1 VIIPWNIAVTARPRI
16 ALIHAVTVAMQPI
29 EDAFVRLWPEAE
41 RVNLLDDALS
51 VDRAKMVDLT
61 PVVARRIGDLA
72 EYAMSFNAD
81 AILYT
86 CSAFGPAIDAVA
98 ARLSVP
104 VLKPN
109 DAMFEAAIAQG
120 QIIGMV
126 ATFEPSIASMTLE
139 FQEAAARH
147 GSPARLRTTCVAEA
161 MAALRVG
168 DANRHHTM
176 VAEAARSLGPC
187 DAIMLAQ
194 FSTSRAADAVAAE
207 VSIPV
212 LTSPAAA
219 VVKLRRLLNIA

>member
-1 VIIPWNIAVTARPRI
+1 VTALPRI

-29 EDAFVRLWPEAE
+29 DDAFLHLWPQAE

-51 VDRAKMVDLT
+51 VDRAKALDLT

-72 EYAMSFNAD
+72 DYAMSFNAD

-86 CSAFGPAIDAVA
+86 CSAFGPAIEAVA

-120 QIIGMV
+120 RTIGMV
-126 ATFEPSIASMTLE
+126 ATFEPSVASMTEE
-139 FQEAAARH
+139 FQNAAARL
-147 GSPARLRTTCVAEA
+147 GSTARLRTVCVAEA
-161 MAALRVG
+161 MEALRAG
-168 DANRHHTM
+168 NAPRHNAL

-187 DAIMLAQ
+187 DALMLAQ

-207 VSIPV
+207 VAMPV
-212 LTSPAAA
+212 LTSPGAA
-219 VVKLRRLLNIA
+219 VAKLKHLLNIA